1 MVHSGTL
8 RWKLTDHQKCLI
20 TLIFT
25 IWNNEIILIHSS
37 FWRNKTFN
45 LWFGLHIHPSKWL
58 HTPSASRTICCV
70 CIRTDGGCSGPSL
83 VLSMCLRSGT
93 GRPDTA
99 DTASWLSRT
108 HGTMPLTLLHIR
120 QHSHTSS
127 SSIFSRQAWG
137 KSVEDHL
144 SNQTIFHCIALFHC
158 VQPLYCEAQARVRQG
173 SARDGSQGK
182 RPQSLNPCLEL
193 TLKLVATHHHQL
205 TD

>member
-1 MVHSGTL
+1 MTWHS
-8 RWKLTDHQKCLI
+8 I
-20 TLIFT
+20 
-25 IWNNEIILIHSS
+25 
-37 FWRNKTFN
+37 
-45 LWFGLHIHPSKWL
+45 
-58 HTPSASRTICCV
+58 SRTICCV
-70 CIRTDGGCSGPSL
+70 FIRTDGGGSGPSL

-120 QHSHTSS
+120 QHSHTTS

-158 VQPLYCEAQARVRQG
+158 LQPLYYNNIVTCHFVESCEVIMKYRQWGSVPRHSTGYCQAG
-173 SARDGSQGK
+173 PAAPANINK
-182 RPQSLNPCLEL
+182 HCT
-193 TLKLVATHHHQL
+193 TLGQHIN
-205 TD
+205 